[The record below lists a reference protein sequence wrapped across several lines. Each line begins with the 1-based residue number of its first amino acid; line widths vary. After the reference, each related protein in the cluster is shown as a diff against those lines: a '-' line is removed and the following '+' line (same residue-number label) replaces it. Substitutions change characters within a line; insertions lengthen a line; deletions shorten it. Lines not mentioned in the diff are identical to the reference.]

1 MAAARH
7 RARSGPAS
15 IRLAVVMPQRRLRP
29 AVVMPRRRL
38 AIGLLGGWALL
49 SLARLSRLVE
59 PAPAPPGQD
68 IAATFD
74 FYRAHIPS
82 DAGYLFVLPGAFG
95 QDTGTGP
102 RLRYELY
109 PRRYDDIRAAQDA
122 QSVRQLMQQ
131 EQLRYIVVPDAS
143 AYLPDHWL
151 RQPQDW
157 LERTDFAPNQYLLA
171 VTGS

>member
-1 MAAARH
+1 ML
-7 RARSGPAS
+7 P
-15 IRLAVVMPQRRLRP
+15 RRLSL
-29 AVVMPRRRL
+29 ADAIPRRRL
-38 AIGLLGGWALL
+38 ALGLLGGWALL

-59 PAPAPPGQD
+59 PAAIPPGQD

-95 QDTGTGP
+95 QDTGSGP

-122 QSVRQLMQQ
+122 QSARRLMQQ
-131 EQLRYIVVPDAS
+131 EQLRFIVVPDGT
-143 AYLPDHWL
+143 AYVPDHWL

-157 LERTDFAPNQYLLA
+157 LRRTDFAPNQYLLA

>member
-7 RARSGPAS
+7 RARAGPAS
-15 IRLAVVMPQRRLRP
+15 IRLAVVMPQRCLRP

-59 PAPAPPGQD
+59 PPPAPPGQD

-109 PRRYDDIRAAQDA
+109 PRRYDDVRAAQDA
-122 QSVRQLMQQ
+122 NSVRQLMQQ
-131 EQLRYIVVPDAS
+131 EQLRFIVVPDAS

-157 LERTDFAPNQYLLA
+157 LARTDFAPNQYLLA
-171 VTGS
+171 VTGG